1 MKWKE
6 RLRIMRENSTIAE
19 QGCYTAA
26 DGSEVRLPACGE
38 ALSAETVFFPPEQI
52 SADGAPI
59 RTHLFRIEDHL
70 IKTDTISCI
79 RQLRET
85 ETGEIVALNF
95 ANANVP
101 GGGYR
106 FGGDAQEESLCRCSM
121 LYAAIAPHKEYY
133 RWHRFHPTPFYSDR
147 ILISPHIPI
156 IRTMDG
162 TLTAKPVECT
172 FVTCAAVNRRIA
184 KIFLVPDKCI
194 NRTMERRIHR
204 IVSLMAQRRPA
215 VIVLGA
221 FGCGAFG
228 NKRKAVYPMI
238 EAAVN
243 RFVPDEIRVVFAA
256 P

>member
-1 MKWKE
+1 MRWRD
-6 RLRIMRENSTIAE
+6 RLRIMRENRTIAE
-19 QGCYTAA
+19 SGRYTAA
-26 DGSEVRLPACGE
+26 DGTEVQ
-38 ALSAETVFFPPEQI
+38 LSCSGDVLAARTVFYPPEEI
-52 SADGAPI
+52 PESGDTLRKTP
-59 RTHLFRIEDHL
+59 FRISDNL
-70 IKTDTISCI
+70 MQTDTISCI

-121 LYAAIAPHKEYY
+121 LYAAIAPQKEYY
-133 RWHRFHPTPFYSDR
+133 RWHRLHPTPFYSDR

-162 TLTAKPVECT
+162 TLTANPVDCT

-194 NRTMERRIHR
+194 ERTMKRRISR
-204 IVSLMAQRRPA
+204 IVSLTAQRKPA

-238 EAAVN
+238 EAAVD